1 MNLRQL
7 TSYRQWSGLETVTV
21 SCGHDPEGFTDEEM
35 VRRICLNK
43 DDLDTWFN

>member
-1 MNLRQL
+1 MTVKNVPNPLI
-7 TSYRQWSGLETVTV
+7 GL
-21 SCGHDPEGFTDEEM
+21 GHDPEGFTDEEM